1 MTYIEICE
9 TLKNCGIKEYRQE
22 AALLLRHFCGIG
34 RSELPFM
41 RDRDFSSSELKAAIH
56 CRTKRYP
63 LQYILG
69 RWDFYRE
76 IYKVGP
82 GCLVPRPE
90 TELLVEKAISLLP
103 QGVSFADLCTGSGC
117 VAISILASRP
127 DLTAVAVDVSE
138 EALRYARENAKLN
151 RVADRVEFVRA
162 DVLDRGEIMSILGDK
177 KLSAIISNP
186 PYIPDAEIDKL
197 EPEVQQEP
205 RIALAGGEDGL
216 DFYRALVR
224 LYADVI
230 DTDGFMLF
238 ETAYNQGNDLV
249 SIARENKFSCEIGK
263 DLDGLDRTALLRRE
277 S

>member
-22 AALLLRHFCGIG
+22 AALLLRHFCGIE
-34 RSELPFM
+34 RSMLPFM

-56 CRTKRYP
+56 CRTRRYP

-69 RWDFYRE
+69 SWEFYHE

-90 TELLVEKAISLLP
+90 TELLVEKAIELLT
-103 QGVSFADLCTGSGC
+103 QGSTFADLCTGSGC
-117 VAISILASRP
+117 VAISILSSRP
-127 DLTAVAVDVSE
+127 DLTAVAIDISD

-151 RVADRVEFVRA
+151 RVADRVEFFTA
-162 DVLDRGEIMSILGDK
+162 DVLDKESIVSILGDK
-177 KLSAIISNP
+177 KLAAIISNP
-186 PYIPDAEIDKL
+186 PYIPNNDIDKL
-197 EPEVQQEP
+197 EPELAQEP

-216 DFYRALVR
+216 DFYRSIVKNYSELVSP
-224 LYADVI
+224 
-230 DTDGFMLF
+230 DGFMLF

-249 SIARENKFSCEIGK
+249 AIAKENDFSCEIGK
-263 DLDGLDRTALLRRE
+263 DLDNLDRTALLRKG
-277 S
+277 